1 MAKKSATR
9 DNVTELFRR
18 FAGQV
23 NTLTIP
29 RPFIDLCNGDHLAAL
44 LLSQI
49 LYWSDRTDDKDGW
62 FSKSYLEWHEELA
75 MTEYQVKR
83 AVNGDKRNKT
93 KIPAL
98 IDFGVETKLKP
109 SNFHSGAATL
119 HYRVNI
125 KKLQEAVLNFVN
137 NAVLDNVQNAPQTML
152 ETPPKQCSELYT
164 ETTTETKTEK
174 KPRAKSPE
182 VVASKSVR
190 YPDNIWTW
198 QQLHID
204 AYYAEHAADLDALAC
219 AWDKMYKRFT
229 ELPLVEERSGVE
241 VYKELCR
248 QGIAPTEYSAL
259 ITHTRRARTWQDRI
273 RIGDLMRELSSFKA
287 KARRSNIISL
297 DPSMDLNKPV
307 DITPILM
314 RGTEEEAS

>member
-1 MAKKSATR
+1 MSGFDKPNYTMTPNAFFDVHMRDMGEAELRVTLAVIRKTMGYHKKRDAISYSQIQELTGLSRTSTQDGINAAIEHGYIRRAGIGKRGVNIFELVVKDDQSTNATSTGSLTLPVTSSPTLLTKETEKKS
-9 DNVTELFRR
+9 
-18 FAGQV
+18 
-23 NTLTIP
+23 
-29 RPFIDLCNGDHLAAL
+29 
-44 LLSQI
+44 
-49 LYWSDRTDDKDGW
+49 
-62 FSKSYLEWHEELA
+62 
-75 MTEYQVKR
+75 
-83 AVNGDKRNKT
+83 
-93 KIPAL
+93 
-98 IDFGVETKLKP
+98 
-109 SNFHSGAATL
+109 
-119 HYRVNI
+119 
-125 KKLQEAVLNFVN
+125 KKE
-137 NAVLDNVQNAPQTML
+137 
-152 ETPPKQCSELYT
+152 S
-164 ETTTETKTEK
+164 